1 MKMPDDLAATYQRQL
16 LDQALQTND
25 DTPISQATVE
35 AFLATPR
42 HLFVRRYR
50 ERASTEWRDVDASNL
65 TQHLAT
71 LYADNPL
78 ILFGDDDDNVPSTIS
93 QPSFVLRM
101 LDLLQ
106 VRPGHAVLELGA
118 GSGWNAALIGR
129 LVGPSGR
136 VVTLEIIPEVAQ
148 RAAATLAELN
158 IANVHV
164 ISADGGDGDTEGAPY
179 DRIVFTAGTYDLPRP
194 LYEQIRP
201 GGLML
206 AVIKD
211 AGGGDNLFLL
221 EKVDDHFESR
231 YATPCGFVQLT
242 GKYKVDTLD
251 PAPVE
256 ALPQWSVLK
265 EQEVGRRPFWW
276 GGKGREL
283 FMWQT
288 AGIRSFLGV
297 TEPSFRSFKTVK
309 TDGAAKEQHYWGLWD
324 PDGASLVL
332 ARDDELV
339 SYGNPKATEHLLRLI
354 HRWVDLGMPTASS
367 FTLRVFRAD
376 GPVRARNDEWIVKRR
391 DSQFVW
397 SLLPGSP

>member
-136 VVTLEIIPEVAQ
+136 VVTL
-148 RAAATLAELN
+148 
-158 IANVHV
+158 
-164 ISADGGDGDTEGAPY
+164 D
-179 DRIVFTAGTYDLPRP
+179 
-194 LYEQIRP
+194 
-201 GGLML
+201 
-206 AVIKD
+206 
-211 AGGGDNLFLL
+211 
-221 EKVDDHFESR
+221 
-231 YATPCGFVQLT
+231 LT
-242 GKYKVDTLD
+242 GKPEGNYNVRLISRYRT
-251 PAPVE
+251 A
-256 ALPQWSVLK
+256 
-265 EQEVGRRPFWW
+265 
-276 GGKGREL
+276 GGKVR
-283 FMWQT
+283 
-288 AGIRSFLGV
+288 RV
-297 TEPSFRSFKTVK
+297 
-309 TDGAAKEQHYWGLWD
+309 
-324 PDGASLVL
+324 
-332 ARDDELV
+332 V
-339 SYGNPKATEHLLRLI
+339 ST
-354 HRWVDLGMPTASS
+354 
-367 FTLRVFRAD
+367 
-376 GPVRARNDEWIVKRR
+376 RNLSVACA
-391 DSQFVW
+391 
-397 SLLPGSP
+397 